1 MGVGFVG
8 MKRLLLVFL
17 HSEEFLKTLAGKNME
32 TQRVEEV
39 TIASLLGHM
48 MNLEVML
55 FKQQRSQEIS

>member
-1 MGVGFVG
+1 
-8 MKRLLLVFL
+8 
-17 HSEEFLKTLAGKNME
+17 ME

-39 TIASLLGHM
+39 TIASLLSHM